1 MISNCPLIQCL
12 YYNITLFVSCI
23 LRAGSLGAHV
33 VQKGM
38 CALKRQKTI
47 CLSLVRNGKKLLW
60 SLFFFSPLWNLWPSN
75 MTHLEI
81 KPRHKQRKIGMG
93 GVSCINY
100 IQWAPPKGG
109 VWCVRTALKVALI
122 TEEGSRLWFS
132 CWQLGVSVAD
142 TQSHSEDNTDWW
154 KIETLLPCCSVNMLF
169 MQHSSHWP
177 REESRKTEIRDWK
190 CWKKEWPWW
199 GLNKAN
205 NNTCTLLFKPLQRKT
220 KLFPFYILSQTQTSK
235 IFFTAAAKCRFG
247 TKGPLHMNFLAIKAP
262 LVSDLWFWGGPK
274 IKS

>member
-1 MISNCPLIQCL
+1 MYLVCRLHGGTCGSERHVCL
-12 YYNITLFVSCI
+12 EETENNLFVSC
-23 LRAGSLGAHV
+23 A
-33 VQKGM
+33 QW
-38 CALKRQKTI
+38 
-47 CLSLVRNGKKLLW
+47 KKN
-60 SLFFFSPLWNLWPSN
+60 SSEACFFFSPLWNLLPSN

-81 KPRHKQRKIGMG
+81 KPRHKQRKTGTG

-177 REESRKTEIRDWK
+177 
-190 CWKKEWPWW
+190 KEWENRDK
-199 GLNKAN
+199 GLEMLKKGV
-205 NNTCTLLFKPLQRKT
+205 TMMR
-220 KLFPFYILSQTQTSK
+220 TQ
-235 IFFTAAAKCRFG
+235 
-247 TKGPLHMNFLAIKAP
+247 
-262 LVSDLWFWGGPK
+262 
-274 IKS
+274 